1 MRGLLFIFVFSASFL
16 RLYSDINLYF
26 QKALT
31 GKVAGNPIIDEKRDT
46 ITVLTKDRWLTT
58 YTMSLEKKYSYRLN
72 RMPYPFLL
80 KDFDN
85 GYYVITVRNEVQKIK
100 RGKLVW
106 KHKLDFSPLSSP
118 PAIGN
123 VNILIPLVNEKVVSI
138 DLNSGEKMFEVDIG
152 GRPATSPVV
161 FDNGDFCIASEND
174 EIFFF
179 DSLGNKKWF
188 SRLVA
193 FPLLLMINTKKEVV
207 VGHKSGHIVAY
218 ERDFG
223 EIVGSIKLDFPIN
236 FLFEKFNGEYVA
248 ISNVGMFFDLNRNFK
263 LKFKKK
269 MNFEIE
275 KAVLYNNRNLLI
287 STKSNGILSFKEDFD
302 ISFSDA
308 KLKGLSGLSSNS
320 GIIVLGGGDWILS
333 TYYYEYDKELDV
345 SVWNHF
351 GGNKYNQGRIDLK
364 EKRFV
369 DYDKNYLILEEIL
382 NSNYSDTAYNK
393 FLEILDFLAAEH
405 GNFPTKYLNLYEKAF
420 NEWLLSEKRFDRISS
435 RGKLY
440 RYFVYVDDEASI
452 KSFIN
457 LAIRERD
464 INNII
469 TIVQTITK
477 FESYYGQDC
486 IVYNYIQNI
495 VLNYQGN
502 LEIAYSVILNLRNII
517 LNSTDKLLKLCKHKY
532 IKLLMFMRRQNFS
545 ENINK
550 YINEII
556 SSIQDISSTQD

>member
-1 MRGLLFIFVFSASFL
+1 MRGLLFIFVFSASYL
-16 RLYSDINLYF
+16 RLYSGINLYF

-72 RMPYPFLL
+72 RIPYPFLL

-85 GYYVITVRNEVQKIK
+85 GYYVITVRNEIQKIK

-106 KHKLDFSPLSSP
+106 KYKLDFSPLSSP
-118 PAIGN
+118 AMGN

-179 DSLGNKKWF
+179 DSLGNRKWF

-223 EIVGSIKLDFPIN
+223 EIVSSIKLDFPVN

-302 ISFSDA
+302 IFFSDA
-308 KLKGLSGLSSNS
+308 KLKGLSGLSANS

-333 TYYYEYDKELDV
+333 IYYYEYDKELDV

-405 GNFPTKYLNLYEKAF
+405 GNFPPKYLNLYEKAF

-440 RYFVYVDDEASI
+440 RYFVYVNDEASI

-486 IVYNYIQNI
+486 IIYNYIQNI

-517 LNSTDKLLKLCKHKY
+517 LNSTDKPLKLCKHKY

>member
-1 MRGLLFIFVFSASFL
+1 MRGLLFIFLFSASFL
-16 RLYSDINLYF
+16 RLYSSINLYF

-31 GKVAGNPIIDEKRDT
+31 GKVVGNPIIDEKRDT
-46 ITVLTKDRWLTT
+46 ITVLTQDRWLTT
-58 YTMSLEKKYSYRLN
+58 YTMSFEKKYSYRLN
-72 RMPYPFLL
+72 RIPYPFLL

-85 GYYVITVRNEVQKIK
+85 GYYVITARNEVQKIE

-106 KHKLDFSPLSSP
+106 KHKLDLSPLGD

-123 VNILIPLVNEKVVSI
+123 VSILIPLVNERVVSI
-138 DLNSGEKMFEVDIG
+138 DLKSGKKMFEVNIG
-152 GRPATSPVV
+152 GKPATSPVV

-174 EIFFF
+174 EILLF
-179 DSLGNKKWF
+179 DFLGNKKWS

-193 FPLLLMINTKKEVV
+193 FPFLLMINTRKEVV
-207 VGHKSGHIVAY
+207 IGHKSGHIVAY
-218 ERDFG
+218 GRDFG
-223 EIVGSIKLDFPIN
+223 EVVNSIKLDFPIN

-248 ISNVGMFFDLNRNFK
+248 ISSVGMFFNLSRNLK

-269 MNFEIE
+269 MNFKIE
-275 KAVLYNNRNLLI
+275 KALLYNNRNLLI
-287 STKSNGILSFKEDFD
+287 STKSHGLLSFEEDFD
-302 ISFSDA
+302 ISFTDS
-308 KLKGLSGLSSNS
+308 KLKDLLGLSANS
-320 GIIVLGGGDWILS
+320 GIIVLGGGDWVLS

-351 GGNKYNQGRIDLK
+351 RGNKYNQGRIDLK
-364 EKRFV
+364 EKDSV
-369 DYDKNYLILEEIL
+369 DYDENYLLLDEIL
-382 NSNYSDTAYNK
+382 NYSYSDSAYDK
-393 FLEILDFLAAEH
+393 FLGILDFLATKD
-405 GNFPTKYLNLYEKAF
+405 GNFPKKYLNLYKKAF
-420 NEWLLSEKRFDRISS
+420 NVWLLPEKGLDRIIA

-440 RYFVYVDDEASI
+440 RYFIYVNDESAI
-452 KSFIN
+452 KSFID

-469 TIVQTITK
+469 AIVKTITK

-486 IVYNYIQNI
+486 IIYNYIQHI

-517 LNSTDKLLKLCKHKY
+517 LNSTDKLLTLCKHKY
-532 IKLLMFMRRQNFS
+532 LNLLMFMRRQNFS

-550 YINEII
+550 HINEII
-556 SSIQDISSTQD
+556 SIIQD

>member
-1 MRGLLFIFVFSASFL
+1 MRIILFIFLFSASFL
-16 RLYSDINLYF
+16 RLYSSINLYF

-31 GKVAGNPIIDEKRDT
+31 GKASGNPIIDEKRDT
-46 ITVLTKDRWLTT
+46 VTVLTKDRWLTT
-58 YTMSLEKKYSYRLN
+58 YTMAFEKKYSYRLN

-106 KHKLDFSPLSSP
+106 RHKLDFSPLVA
-118 PAIGN
+118 PAMGN
-123 VNILIPLVNEKVVSI
+123 ASVLIPLANGGIVSV
-138 DLNSGEKMFEVDIG
+138 DLNTGKKVIEVNIG

-174 EIFFF
+174 EIFLF

-193 FPLLLMINTKKEVV
+193 FPFLLMINTKKEVV
-207 VGHKSGHIVAY
+207 VGHKSGHIIAY
-218 ERDFG
+218 GRDFG
-223 EIVGSIKLDFPIN
+223 EILSSVKLDFPIN

-248 ISNVGMFFDLNRNFK
+248 ISSVGMFFDLNRNFK

-269 MNFEIE
+269 MNFEID
-275 KAVLYNNRNLLI
+275 KAVLYNNRNLLV
-287 STKSNGILSFKEDFD
+287 STKSNGIVSFKENFD
-302 ISFSDA
+302 ISFADV
-308 KLKGLSGLSSNS
+308 KVKNLSGLSANS
-320 GIIVLGGGDWILS
+320 GIIVLGGGDWVLS

-351 GGNKYNQGRIDLK
+351 RGNKYNQGRIDLK
-364 EKRFV
+364 ERRFV
-369 DYDKNYLILEEIL
+369 DYDKNYSLLDEIL
-382 NSNYSDTAYNK
+382 NSSYSDAAYDK
-393 FLEILDFLAAEH
+393 FLGILDFLVTEH
-405 GNFPTKYLNLYEKAF
+405 GNFPKKYLNLYKKAF
-420 NEWLLSEKRFDRISS
+420 NVWLLPEKGLDRIVA

-440 RYFVYVDDEASI
+440 RYFVYINDESSI
-452 KSFIN
+452 KSFID

-486 IVYNYIQNI
+486 IIYNYIQNI

-517 LNSTDKLLKLCKHKY
+517 LNSTEKILKLCKNKY
-532 IKLLMFMRRQNFS
+532 ISLLMFMRRQNFS

-550 YINEII
+550 HINEII
-556 SSIQDISSTQD
+556 SSIQD

>member
-1 MRGLLFIFVFSASFL
+1 MFSASFL

-58 YTMSLEKKYSYRLN
+58 YTMSFEKKYSYRLN

-85 GYYVITVRNEVQKIK
+85 GYYVITVRNEVQKIR

-106 KHKLDFSPLSSP
+106 KYKLDFSPLSS

-138 DLNSGEKMFEVDIG
+138 DLNSGKKMFEVDIG

-174 EIFFF
+174 EIFLF
-179 DSLGNKKWF
+179 DFLGNKKWF
-188 SRLVA
+188 SRLIA
-193 FPLLLMINTKKEVV
+193 FPFLLMINTKKEVV

-218 ERDFG
+218 GRDFG
-223 EIVGSIKLDFPIN
+223 EVISSIKLDFPIN

-287 STKSNGILSFKEDFD
+287 STKSNGILSFEEDFD

-308 KLKGLSGLSSNS
+308 KLKGLSGLSANS
-320 GIIVLGGGDWILS
+320 GIIVLGGDDWVLS
-333 TYYYEYDKELDV
+333 TYYYEYDRELDV

-369 DYDKNYLILEEIL
+369 DYDKNYLLLEEIL
-382 NSNYSDTAYNK
+382 NSNYSDAAYNK

-405 GNFPTKYLNLYEKAF
+405 GNFPAKYLNLYEKAF
-420 NEWLLSEKRFDRISS
+420 NVWLLSEKRFDRITS

-440 RYFVYVDDEASI
+440 RYFVYVNDKAAI

-469 TIVQTITK
+469 TIVKTITK

-486 IVYNYIQNI
+486 IIYNYIQNI

-517 LNSTDKLLKLCKHKY
+517 LNSTAELLKLCKHKY

-550 YINEII
+550 HINEII
-556 SSIQDISSTQD
+556 SSIQDISSPQD

>member
-58 YTMSLEKKYSYRLN
+58 YTMSFEKKYSYRLN

-85 GYYVITVRNEVQKIK
+85 GYYVITVRNEVQKIR

-106 KHKLDFSPLSSP
+106 KYKLDFSPLSS

-123 VNILIPLVNEKVVSI
+123 VNILIPLANEKVVSI

-193 FPLLLMINTKKEVV
+193 FPFLLMINTKKEVV

-218 ERDFG
+218 GRDFG
-223 EIVGSIKLDFPIN
+223 EVISSIKLDFPIN

-287 STKSNGILSFKEDFD
+287 STKSNGILSFEEDFD

-308 KLKGLSGLSSNS
+308 KLKGLSGLSANS
-320 GIIVLGGGDWILS
+320 GIIVLGGDDWVLS
-333 TYYYEYDKELDV
+333 TYYYEYDRELDV

-382 NSNYSDTAYNK
+382 NSNYSDAAYNK

-405 GNFPTKYLNLYEKAF
+405 GNFPAKYLNLYEKAF
-420 NEWLLSEKRFDRISS
+420 NVWLLSEKRFDRIAS

-440 RYFVYVDDEASI
+440 RYFVYVNDKAAI

-469 TIVQTITK
+469 TIVKTITK

-486 IVYNYIQNI
+486 IIYNYIQNI

-517 LNSTDKLLKLCKHKY
+517 LNSTAELLKLCKHKY

-550 YINEII
+550 HINEII
-556 SSIQDISSTQD
+556 SSIQDISSPQD

>member
-58 YTMSLEKKYSYRLN
+58 YTMSFEKKYSYRLN

-85 GYYVITVRNEVQKIK
+85 GYYVITVRNEVQKIR

-106 KHKLDFSPLSSP
+106 KYKLDFSPLSS

-138 DLNSGEKMFEVDIG
+138 DLNSGKKMFEVDIG

-174 EIFFF
+174 EIFLF
-179 DSLGNKKWF
+179 DFLGNKKWF
-188 SRLVA
+188 SRLIA
-193 FPLLLMINTKKEVV
+193 FPFLLMINTKKEVV

-218 ERDFG
+218 GRDFG
-223 EIVGSIKLDFPIN
+223 EVISSIKLDFPIN

-287 STKSNGILSFKEDFD
+287 STKSNGILSFEEDFD

-308 KLKGLSGLSSNS
+308 KLKGLSGLSANS
-320 GIIVLGGGDWILS
+320 GIIVLGGDDWVLS
-333 TYYYEYDKELDV
+333 TYYYEYDRELDV

-369 DYDKNYLILEEIL
+369 DYDKNYLLLEEIL
-382 NSNYSDTAYNK
+382 NSNYSDAAYNK

-405 GNFPTKYLNLYEKAF
+405 GNFPAKYLNLYEKAF
-420 NEWLLSEKRFDRISS
+420 NVWLLSEKRFDRITS

-440 RYFVYVDDEASI
+440 RYFVYVNDKAAI

-469 TIVQTITK
+469 TIVKTITK

-486 IVYNYIQNI
+486 IIYNYIQNI

-517 LNSTDKLLKLCKHKY
+517 LNSTAELLKLCKHKY

-550 YINEII
+550 HINEII
-556 SSIQDISSTQD
+556 SSIQDISSPQD

>member
-1 MRGLLFIFVFSASFL
+1 MRDIFFTFIFFSSFL
-16 RLYSDINLYF
+16 SLYSSINLYF

-72 RMPYPFLL
+72 RIPYPFLL

-106 KHKLDFSPLSSP
+106 KYKLDFSPLGI

-123 VNILIPLVNEKVVSI
+123 DSILIPLVNESVVSV
-138 DLNSGEKMFEVDIG
+138 DLKSGEKIFEVNIG

-174 EIFFF
+174 AIFLF

-188 SRLVA
+188 SRLTS
-193 FPLLLMINTKKEVV
+193 FPFLLMINTKKEVV
-207 VGHKSGHIVAY
+207 VGHKSGHIVVY
-218 ERDFG
+218 GRDFG
-223 EIVGSIKLDFPIN
+223 EVITSIKLDFPIN
-236 FLFEKFNGEYVA
+236 FLFEKFNGEYIA
-248 ISNVGMFFDLNRNFK
+248 ISSIGILFDLSRSYK

-275 KAVLYNNRNLLI
+275 KAVLYNNKNLLL
-287 STKSNGILSFKEDFD
+287 STKSNGILSLEEDFNVA
-302 ISFSDA
+302 FSDA
-308 KLKGLSGLSSNS
+308 KFKRLSGLSANS
-320 GIIVLGGGDWILS
+320 GIIVLGGDDWVLS

-345 SVWNHF
+345 SVWNHYR
-351 GGNKYNQGRIDLK
+351 GNKYNQGRIDLK
-364 EKRFV
+364 ERNFV
-369 DYDKNYLILEEIL
+369 NYDKNYLFLDEIL
-382 NSNYSDTAYNK
+382 NSGYSDAAYDK
-393 FLEILDFLAAEH
+393 FLEILDFLATKH
-405 GNFPTKYLNLYEKAF
+405 GNFPKKYLNLYEKAF
-420 NEWLLSEKRFDRISS
+420 NLWLLPEKGFDRIVS
-435 RGKLY
+435 RGRLY
-440 RYFVYVDDEASI
+440 KYFVYVNDEAAI

-457 LAIRERD
+457 LAIKERD

-469 TIVQTITK
+469 TIVQAITK
-477 FESYYGQDC
+477 FESYHGQDC
-486 IVYNYIQNI
+486 SIYNYIQHI

-502 LEIAYSVILNLRNII
+502 LEIAYAVILNLRNVI
-517 LNSTDKLLKLCKHKY
+517 LNSTDRLLKLCKHKY
-532 IKLLMFMRRQNFS
+532 INLLMFMKRQNFS

-556 SSIQDISSTQD
+556 SSIQD

>member
-1 MRGLLFIFVFSASFL
+1 MRGILFIFVFSASFL
-16 RLYSDINLYF
+16 RLYSSINLYF

-46 ITVLTKDRWLTT
+46 ITVLTKDRWLIT
-58 YTMSLEKKYSYRLN
+58 YTMSFEKKYSYRLN
-72 RMPYPFLL
+72 RIPYPFLL

-106 KHKLDFSPLSSP
+106 KYKLDFSPLSA
-118 PAIGN
+118 PAMGN
-123 VNILIPLVNEKVVSI
+123 VSILIPLVNERVVSI
-138 DLNSGEKMFEVDIG
+138 DLNSGKKIFEVNIG
-152 GRPATSPVV
+152 SRPVTSPVV

-174 EIFFF
+174 EIFLF
-179 DSLGNKKWF
+179 DSSGNKKWF

-193 FPLLLMINTKKEVV
+193 FPFLLMINTKKEVV
-207 VGHKSGHIVAY
+207 VGHKSGHIVSY

-223 EIVGSIKLDFPIN
+223 EVVGSIKLNFPIN

-248 ISNVGMFFDLNRNFK
+248 ISSVGMFFDLNRNFK
-263 LKFKKK
+263 LKFKKR
-269 MNFEIE
+269 MNFEVE
-275 KAVLYNNRNLLI
+275 KAVLYNNRNLLV
-287 STKSNGILSFKEDFD
+287 STKSDGILSFGENFNV
-302 ISFSDA
+302 SFVDA
-308 KLKGLSGLSSNS
+308 NLKDLSGLSANS
-320 GIIVLGGGDWILS
+320 GIIVLGGGDWVLS
-333 TYYYEYDKELDV
+333 TYYYEYDKNLDV

-351 GGNKYNQGRIDLK
+351 RGNKYNQGRIDLK
-364 EKRFV
+364 EKGFV
-369 DYDKNYLILEEIL
+369 DYDKNYLLLDEIL
-382 NSNYSDTAYNK
+382 NSSYSDAAYDK
-393 FLEILDFLAAEH
+393 FLGILDFLATKH
-405 GNFPTKYLNLYEKAF
+405 GNFPKKYLNLYKKAF
-420 NEWLLSEKRFDRISS
+420 DVWLLPEKGPNRIVS

-440 RYFVYVDDEASI
+440 RYFLCVNDEASI

-457 LAIRERD
+457 FAIRERD

-486 IVYNYIQNI
+486 IIYNYIQHI

-517 LNSTDKLLKLCKHKY
+517 LNSTDKLLKLCKNKY
-532 IKLLMFMRRQNFS
+532 INLLMFMRRQNFS

-550 YINEII
+550 HINEII
-556 SSIQDISSTQD
+556 SSIQD

>member
-1 MRGLLFIFVFSASFL
+1 MRGIIFIFVFSTSFL
-16 RLYSDINLYF
+16 RLYSSINLYF

-31 GKVAGNPIIDEKRDT
+31 GKVVGSPIIDEKRDT
-46 ITVLTKDRWLTT
+46 VTVLTKDRWLTT
-58 YTMSLEKKYSYRLN
+58 YTLSFEKKYSYRLN
-72 RMPYPFLL
+72 RIPYPFLL

-85 GYYVITVRNEVQKIK
+85 GYYVVTVRNEVQKIK

-106 KHKLDFSPLSSP
+106 KYKLDFSPLGV

-123 VNILIPLVNEKVVSI
+123 FSILIPLVNERVVSI
-138 DLNSGEKMFEVDIG
+138 DLNNGEKMFEVNIG

-161 FDNGDFCIASEND
+161 FDNGDFCIATEND
-174 EIFFF
+174 EIFLF
-179 DSLGNKKWF
+179 DSLGNRKWF

-193 FPLLLMINTKKEVV
+193 FPVLLMINTKKEVL

-223 EIVGSIKLDFPIN
+223 EVVDSVKLNFPIN

-248 ISNVGMFFDLNRNFK
+248 ISSVGMFFNLNRNLK
-263 LKFKKK
+263 LKFEKK

-287 STKSNGILSFKEDFD
+287 STKSNGILSFEEDFD
-302 ISFSDA
+302 ISFVDA
-308 KLKGLSGLSSNS
+308 KLNNLSGLSANS
-320 GIIVLGGGDWILS
+320 GIIALGGSDWVLS

-364 EKRFV
+364 EKGFV
-369 DYDKNYLILEEIL
+369 DYDKNYLLLEEIL
-382 NSNYSDTAYNK
+382 NSSYSDAAYDK
-393 FLEILDFLAAEH
+393 FLGILDFLAAEH
-405 GNFPTKYLNLYEKAF
+405 GNFPKKYLNLYKKAF
-420 NEWLLSEKRFDRISS
+420 NVWLLPEKGFNRIVS

-440 RYFVYVDDEASI
+440 RYFAYINDEFSI
-452 KSFIN
+452 KSLID
-457 LAIRERD
+457 LAIQERD

-486 IVYNYIQNI
+486 IIYNYIQHI

-517 LNSTDKLLKLCKHKY
+517 LNSTDELLELCKNKY
-532 IKLLMFMRRQNFS
+532 INLLMFMRRQNFS

-550 YINEII
+550 HINEII
-556 SSIQDISSTQD
+556 SIIKD

>member
-1 MRGLLFIFVFSASFL
+1 MFSASFL

-58 YTMSLEKKYSYRLN
+58 YTMSFEKKYSYRLN

-80 KDFDN
+80 TDFDN
-85 GYYVITVRNEVQKIK
+85 GYYVITVRNEVQKIR

-106 KHKLDFSPLSSP
+106 KYKLDFSPLSS

-138 DLNSGEKMFEVDIG
+138 DLNSGKKMFEVDIG

-174 EIFFF
+174 EIFLF
-179 DSLGNKKWF
+179 DFLGNKKWF
-188 SRLVA
+188 SRLIA
-193 FPLLLMINTKKEVV
+193 FPFLLMINTKKEVV

-218 ERDFG
+218 GRDFG
-223 EIVGSIKLDFPIN
+223 EVISSIKLDFPIN

-287 STKSNGILSFKEDFD
+287 STKSNGILSFEEDFD

-308 KLKGLSGLSSNS
+308 KLKGLSGLSANS
-320 GIIVLGGGDWILS
+320 GIIVLGGDDWVLS
-333 TYYYEYDKELDV
+333 TYYYEYDRELDV

-369 DYDKNYLILEEIL
+369 DYDKNYLLLEEIL
-382 NSNYSDTAYNK
+382 NSNYSDAAYNK

-405 GNFPTKYLNLYEKAF
+405 GNFPAKYLNLYEKAF
-420 NEWLLSEKRFDRISS
+420 NVWLLSEKRFDRITS

-440 RYFVYVDDEASI
+440 RYFVYVNDKAAI

-469 TIVQTITK
+469 TIVKTITK

-486 IVYNYIQNI
+486 IIYNYIQNI

-517 LNSTDKLLKLCKHKY
+517 LNSTAELLKLCKHKY

-550 YINEII
+550 HINEII
-556 SSIQDISSTQD
+556 SSIQDISSPQD

>member
-1 MRGLLFIFVFSASFL
+1 MRCVLFIFVFAVSFL
-16 RLYSDINLYF
+16 RLYSGINLYF

-31 GKVAGNPIIDEKRDT
+31 GKIVGNPIIDEKRDT

-58 YTMSLEKKYSYRLN
+58 YTMSLEKKYSHRLN
-72 RMPYPFLL
+72 RIPYSFLL
-80 KDFDN
+80 KDFEN
-85 GYYVITVRNEVQKIK
+85 GYYVITVRNELQKIK
-100 RGKLVW
+100 RGKLIW
-106 KHKLDFSPLSSP
+106 KYKLDFSPLGV

-123 VNILIPLVNEKVVSI
+123 ANILVPLVDERVVAI
-138 DLNSGEKMFEVDIG
+138 DLKNGKKMFEVNIG

-179 DSLGNKKWF
+179 DSFGNKKWF

-193 FPLLLMINTKKEVV
+193 FPFLLMINTKKEVV

-218 ERDFG
+218 GRDFG
-223 EIVGSIKLDFPIN
+223 EVVGSIQLDFPIN

-248 ISNVGMFFDLNRNFK
+248 ISSVGMFFNLNRSFK

-275 KAVLYNNRNLLI
+275 KAVLYNNKNLLI
-287 STKSNGILSFKEDFD
+287 STKSNGILSFEEDFD
-302 ISFSDA
+302 IAFSDD
-308 KLKGLSGLSSNS
+308 KLKNLTGLSANS
-320 GIIVLGGGDWILS
+320 GIIALGGGDWVLS

-351 GGNKYNQGRIDLK
+351 RGNKYNQGRIDLK
-364 EKRFV
+364 EKGFV
-369 DYDKNYLILEEIL
+369 DYDENYLLLDEIL
-382 NSNYSDTAYNK
+382 NSSYSAAAYDK
-393 FLEILDFLAAEH
+393 FLGILDFLAAEH
-405 GNFPTKYLNLYEKAF
+405 GNFPKKYLNLYKKAF
-420 NEWLLSEKRFDRISS
+420 NVWLLPEKGFDRIAS

-440 RYFVYVDDEASI
+440 KYFAYVNDEFSI
-452 KSFIN
+452 KALIN
-457 LAIRERD
+457 FAIKERD

-486 IVYNYIQNI
+486 IIYNYIQYI

-532 IKLLMFMRRQNFS
+532 ISLLMFMRRQNFS

-556 SSIQDISSTQD
+556 SVIQD

>member
-1 MRGLLFIFVFSASFL
+1 MRCVLFIFVFSTSFL
-16 RLYSDINLYF
+16 RLYSNINLYF

-31 GKVAGNPIIDEKRDT
+31 GKIVGNPIIDEKRDT

-58 YTMSLEKKYSYRLN
+58 YTMSFEKKYSYRLN
-72 RMPYPFLL
+72 RVPHPFLL

-106 KHKLDFSPLSSP
+106 KYKLKFSPLHP

-123 VNILIPLVNEKVVSI
+123 ASILIPLVNKEVVSI
-138 DLNSGEKMFEVDIG
+138 DLNSGKKIFEVNLG
-152 GRPATSPVV
+152 GRSVTSPVV

-174 EIFFF
+174 EIFLF

-193 FPLLLMINTKKEVV
+193 FPFLLMINTKKEVV

-218 ERDFG
+218 GRDFG
-223 EIVGSIKLDFPIN
+223 EVVNSVKLGFPIN

-248 ISNVGMFFDLNRNFK
+248 ISSVGILFNLSRNFK

-269 MNFEIE
+269 MNLEIE
-275 KAVLYNNRNLLI
+275 KAILYNNRNLLI
-287 STKSNGILSFKEDFD
+287 STKSNGILSFEEDFEP
-302 ISFSDA
+302 SFVDA
-308 KLKGLSGLSSNS
+308 NLKDLSGLTANS
-320 GIIVLGGGDWILS
+320 GIIVVGGGDWVLS
-333 TYYYEYDKELDV
+333 TYYYEYDKEFDV

-351 GGNKYNQGRIDLK
+351 RGNKYNQGRIDLK
-364 EKRFV
+364 EKGFV
-369 DYDKNYLILEEIL
+369 DYDENYLLLDEIL
-382 NSNYSDTAYNK
+382 NSSYSDAAYDK
-393 FLEILDFLAAEH
+393 FLGILDFLANKD
-405 GNFPTKYLNLYEKAF
+405 GNFPKKYLNLYKKAF
-420 NEWLLSEKRFDRISS
+420 NVWLLPEKGFDRIIS

-440 RYFVYVDDEASI
+440 RYFVYVNDEFSI

-477 FESYYGQDC
+477 FENYYGQNC
-486 IVYNYIQNI
+486 IIYNYIQHI

-532 IKLLMFMRRQNFS
+532 LNLLMFMRRQNFS
-545 ENINK
+545 ENINN

-556 SSIQDISSTQD
+556 SSIQD

>member
-1 MRGLLFIFVFSASFL
+1 MRGIIFIFVFATSFL
-16 RLYSDINLYF
+16 RLYSSINLYF

-31 GKVAGNPIIDEKRDT
+31 GKVVGSPIIDEKRDT
-46 ITVLTKDRWLTT
+46 VTVLTKDRWLTT
-58 YTMSLEKKYSYRLN
+58 YTLSFEKKYSYRLN
-72 RMPYPFLL
+72 RIPYPFLL

-85 GYYVITVRNEVQKIK
+85 GYYVVTVRNEVQKIK

-106 KHKLDFSPLSSP
+106 KYKLDFSPLGV

-123 VNILIPLVNEKVVSI
+123 FSILIPLVNERVVSI
-138 DLNSGEKMFEVDIG
+138 DLNNGEKMFEVNIG

-161 FDNGDFCIASEND
+161 FDNGDFCIATEND
-174 EIFFF
+174 EIFLF
-179 DSLGNKKWF
+179 DSLGNRKWF

-193 FPLLLMINTKKEVV
+193 FPVLLMINTKKEVL

-223 EIVGSIKLDFPIN
+223 EVVDSVKLNFPIN

-248 ISNVGMFFDLNRNFK
+248 ISSVGMFFNLNRNLK
-263 LKFKKK
+263 LKFEKK

-287 STKSNGILSFKEDFD
+287 STKSNGILSFEEDFD
-302 ISFSDA
+302 ISFVDA
-308 KLKGLSGLSSNS
+308 KLNNLSGLSANS
-320 GIIVLGGGDWILS
+320 GIIALGGSDWVLS

-364 EKRFV
+364 EKGFV
-369 DYDKNYLILEEIL
+369 DYDKNYLLLEEIL
-382 NSNYSDTAYNK
+382 NSSYSDAAYDK
-393 FLEILDFLAAEH
+393 FLGILDFLAAEH
-405 GNFPTKYLNLYEKAF
+405 GNFPKKYLNLYKKAF
-420 NEWLLSEKRFDRISS
+420 NVWLLPEKGFNRIVS

-440 RYFVYVDDEASI
+440 RYFAYINDEFSI
-452 KSFIN
+452 KSLID
-457 LAIRERD
+457 LAIQERD

-486 IVYNYIQNI
+486 IIYNYIQHI

-517 LNSTDKLLKLCKHKY
+517 LNSTDELLELCKNKY
-532 IKLLMFMRRQNFS
+532 INLLMFMRRQNFS

-550 YINEII
+550 HINEII
-556 SSIQDISSTQD
+556 SIIKD

>member
-1 MRGLLFIFVFSASFL
+1 MRGILFIFVFSASFL
-16 RLYSDINLYF
+16 RLYSSINLYF

-31 GKVAGNPIIDEKRDT
+31 GKIVGNPIIDEKRDT

-72 RMPYPFLL
+72 RIPYSFLL

-85 GYYVITVRNEVQKIK
+85 GYYVITARNEVQKIK

-106 KHKLDFSPLSSP
+106 KHKLDFSPLGS

-123 VNILIPLVNEKVVSI
+123 AGILIPLVNEKVVSI
-138 DLNSGEKMFEVDIG
+138 DLKSGEKMFEVNTG

-174 EIFFF
+174 EIFLF

-193 FPLLLMINTKKEVV
+193 FPFLLMINTKKEVV
-207 VGHKSGHIVAY
+207 VGHKSGHIVTY
-218 ERDFG
+218 GRDFG
-223 EIVGSIKLDFPIN
+223 EVVDSVKLDFPIN
-236 FLFEKFNGEYVA
+236 FLFEKFNGEYIA
-248 ISNVGMFFDLNRNFK
+248 ISSVGMFFDLSRNFK

-287 STKSNGILSFKEDFD
+287 STKSNGILSLKEDFD
-302 ISFSDA
+302 ISFVDA
-308 KLKGLSGLSSNS
+308 NLKDLSGLSANS
-320 GIIVLGGGDWILS
+320 GIIALGGGDWVLS

-351 GGNKYNQGRIDLK
+351 RGNKYNQGRIDLK
-364 EKRFV
+364 EKDFV
-369 DYDKNYLILEEIL
+369 DYDKNYLLLDEIL
-382 NSNYSDTAYNK
+382 NSSYSDAAYDK
-393 FLEILDFLAAEH
+393 FLGILDSLAIKN
-405 GNFPTKYLNLYEKAF
+405 GNFPKKYLNLYEKAF
-420 NEWLLSEKRFDRISS
+420 NVWLLPEKGFDRIVS

-440 RYFVYVDDEASI
+440 RYFVYINNEFSI
-452 KSFIN
+452 KSFID

-477 FESYYGQDC
+477 FESYHGQDC
-486 IVYNYIQNI
+486 IIYNYIQHI

-532 IKLLMFMRRQNFS
+532 LKLLMFMRRQNFS
-545 ENINK
+545 GNINK
-550 YINEII
+550 HINEII
-556 SSIQDISSTQD
+556 SIIQD

>member
-1 MRGLLFIFVFSASFL
+1 MRCVLFIFVFSASFL
-16 RLYSDINLYF
+16 RLYSSINLYF

-31 GKVAGNPIIDEKRDT
+31 GKVVGNPIIDEKRDT

-58 YTMSLEKKYSYRLN
+58 YTMSFEKKYSYRLD
-72 RMPYPFLL
+72 RIPYSFLL

-85 GYYVITVRNEVQKIK
+85 GYYVITVRNEVKKIK
-100 RGKLVW
+100 RGKLIW
-106 KHKLDFSPLSSP
+106 KYKLDFSPLGV

-123 VNILIPLVNEKVVSI
+123 VSILIPLADERVVSI
-138 DLNSGEKMFEVDIG
+138 DLESGKKMFEVKID

-174 EIFFF
+174 KIFLF
-179 DSLGNKKWF
+179 DSLGDKKWF
-188 SRLVA
+188 SRLIA
-193 FPLLLMINTKKEVV
+193 FPFLLMINTKKEVV

-218 ERDFG
+218 GRDFG
-223 EIVGSIKLDFPIN
+223 EVVGSIKLDFPVN

-248 ISNVGMFFDLNRNFK
+248 ISSVGMFFDLNRNFK

-287 STKSNGILSFKEDFD
+287 STKSNGILSFEENFD
-302 ISFSDA
+302 ISFVDA
-308 KLKGLSGLSSNS
+308 KLKDLSGLSANS
-320 GIIVLGGGDWILS
+320 GIIVLGGGDWVLS
-333 TYYYEYDKELDV
+333 TYYYKYDKELDV

-364 EKRFV
+364 EKSFV
-369 DYDKNYLILEEIL
+369 DYDENYLLLDEIL
-382 NSNYSDTAYNK
+382 SSSYSSAAYDK
-393 FLEILDFLAAEH
+393 FLGILDFLATKH
-405 GNFPTKYLNLYEKAF
+405 GNFPKKYLNLYKKAF
-420 NEWLLSEKRFDRISS
+420 NVWLLPEKGLDRIVS

-440 RYFVYVDDEASI
+440 RYFAYVNDEFSI
-452 KSFIN
+452 KSLIN

-486 IVYNYIQNI
+486 IIYNYIQNI

-532 IKLLMFMRRQNFS
+532 INLLMFMRRQNFS

-556 SSIQDISSTQD
+556 SSIQD